1 MGMAMGLKELRRMLS
16 REDVAPLL
24 RRSFM
29 NTLFDSTFMLLGIV
43 VGAAYASGAGLRAV
57 VLTMA
62 TSSLALGI
70 STGVSV
76 YESEL
81 LEREREIA
89 ELERAL
95 FRDLDGTWIERSAK
109 SIALLLALVNF
120 STPLL
125 SCGVTISPFV
135 MVALKVLGL
144 REAAWASIT
153 MALGMLF
160 AAGAYMGKVG
170 DRNPWAKGL
179 RMAGFGLIAFAA
191 GFLLNSFI

>member
-1 MGMAMGLKELRRMLS
+1 MEDFRRILS
-16 REDVAPLL
+16 RGDVAPLL

-43 VGAAYASGAGLRAV
+43 VGVAFASGAGLRAV

-81 LEREREIA
+81 LEREREIS

-109 SIALLLALVNF
+109 SIALLLALINF

-125 SCGVTISPFV
+125 SCGVTISPFAL
-135 MVALKVLGL
+135 VALRALGL
-144 REAAWASIT
+144 REAAWASIAL
-153 MALGMLF
+153 ALGMLF
-160 AAGAYMGKVG
+160 AAGAYMGKAAS
-170 DRNPWAKGL
+170 RNPWIRGL
-179 RMAGFGLIAFAA
+179 RMAGFGLIAFAI
-191 GFLLNSFI
+191 GFLLDSLI

>member
-1 MGMAMGLKELRRMLS
+1 MEGFRRLLS
-16 REDVAPLL
+16 RGDVAPLL
-24 RRSFM
+24 RRSFT

-43 VGAAYASGAGLRAV
+43 VGVAHASGAGLRAI

-81 LEREREIA
+81 LEREREIS
-89 ELERAL
+89 ELEMAL

-125 SCGVTISPFV
+125 SCGVAISPFAL
-135 MVALKVLGL
+135 VALKALGL
-144 REAAWASIT
+144 EEAAWASIAL
-153 MALGMLF
+153 ALGMLF
-160 AAGAYMGKVG
+160 AAGAYMGRAG
-170 DRNPWAKGL
+170 DRNPWIRGL
-179 RMAGFGLIAFAA
+179 RMVGFGLIAFAA
-191 GFLLNSFI
+191 GFLLDSLI